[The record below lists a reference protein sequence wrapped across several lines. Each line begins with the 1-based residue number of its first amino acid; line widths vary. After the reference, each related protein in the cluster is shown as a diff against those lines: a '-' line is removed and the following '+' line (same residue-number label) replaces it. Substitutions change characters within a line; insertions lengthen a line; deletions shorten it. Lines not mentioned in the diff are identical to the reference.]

1 MFMPAFHIVLDNKC
15 DRFSHHIKYDMIFS
29 VYSDYCVFQK
39 QLIKDKD
46 DIREAL
52 DRKEINDGE
61 TDLSALFE

>member
-1 MFMPAFHIVLDNKC
+1 MIW
-15 DRFSHHIKYDMIFS
+15 FSQWNIYI
-29 VYSDYCVFQK
+29 YSDYCVFQK

-46 DIREAL
+46 DIKEAL